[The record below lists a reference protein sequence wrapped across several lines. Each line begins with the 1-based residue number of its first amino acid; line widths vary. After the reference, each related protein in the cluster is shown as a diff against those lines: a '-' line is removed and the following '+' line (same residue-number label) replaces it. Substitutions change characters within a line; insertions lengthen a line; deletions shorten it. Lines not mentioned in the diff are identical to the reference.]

1 GFAEQCVDLT
11 CKRILDAARGK
22 TRINIG
28 SAFER
33 WRRLKQPHLELKSDE
48 MITEFLLDRYFTLD

>member
-1 GFAEQCVDLT
+1 MPKKTVAEKAAQ
-11 CKRILDAARGK
+11 KRTLDAARGK

-33 WRRLKQPHLELKSDE
+33 WRRLKQLHPELKSDE
-48 MITEFLLDRYFTLD
+48 MITSPGNR